1 MVEPIVRPFLNPTN
15 DKRMVLQ
22 DENARLH
29 RADTTEEYK
38 NQHHNASLLWPSS
51 SPDFEPHLT
60 LVGRALP
67 TSLKPGTSLVHHS
80 RAIPSSDGEVG
91 QGTR

>member
-1 MVEPIVRPFLNPTN
+1 
-15 DKRMVLQ
+15 MVLKN
-22 DENARLH
+22 ENAKLH

-38 NQHHNASLLWPSS
+38 NQHHIASLPLPSS

-60 LVGRALP
+60 VVGRARP
-67 TSLKPGTSLVHHS
+67 TSLKPGTSLVHYS
-80 RAIPSSDGEVG
+80 QALPSSTGEVG